1 MITAKQEKV
10 NTMWK
15 DDFDSQL
22 TGQKER
28 IEEILRF
35 SVDSALEYKCS
46 QSIVDDWVDVY
57 PETIP
62 SLIVQLLRH
71 GKAACQHMS

>member
-1 MITAKQEKV
+1 MITQKQEKI
-10 NTMWK
+10 NKQWK
-15 DDFDSQL
+15 DDFDGQL
-22 TGQKER
+22 EGQKER

-46 QSIVDDWVDVY
+46 ESTVEDWVDVY

-62 SLIVQLLRH
+62 SLIVQL
-71 GKAACQHMS
+71 